1 MPVVNRNLDVNVR
14 ISVTKRF
21 ISDNQALNM
30 LGQKFDLNAPGLR
43 FRGKTV
49 ARSNA
54 SNGREVY
61 DVMLDDIPAI
71 TVKISA
77 AGLKYEGPLEA
88 SGMPATGVPAPEPTE
103 ETSDAQD
110 EDLLEDAMAEES
122 EDEMDLTDID
132 PERWIDGSVEHD
144 HRRTSGNGYHSLE
157 AMFSLQDKFTK
168 STAEY
173 FLYFLPLDFFI
184 SVVIPNIN
192 THARSIKHGWT
203 DVDFPEYLTWIAL
216 LMVMTLVKHVDRK
229 AYWRMGSSH
238 FMLQINFSEYMSLR
252 RFEEIMA
259 MHVFEIPDGQRYVYR
274 RHTVYIAL
282 SILTR
287 VLVENGSI
295 PFTRSEE
302 CWTLSITILPQLCTL
317 VLTL

>member
-1 MPVVNRNLDVNVR
+1 MPAVNRNLDVNVL

-88 SGMPATGVPAPEPTE
+88 SGMPATGVAAPEPTE

-122 EDEMDLTDID
+122 EDEMDLTDTD
-132 PERWIDGSVEHD
+132 LKDGSTAVSNM
-144 HRRTSGNGYHSLE
+144 T
-157 AMFSLQDKFTK
+157 
-168 STAEY
+168 TAEH
-173 FLYFLPLDFFI
+173 LA
-184 SVVIPNIN
+184 
-192 THARSIKHGWT
+192 TA
-203 DVDFPEYLTWIAL
+203 
-216 LMVMTLVKHVDRK
+216 
-229 AYWRMGSSH
+229 
-238 FMLQINFSEYMSLR
+238 
-252 RFEEIMA
+252 
-259 MHVFEIPDGQRYVYR
+259 
-274 RHTVYIAL
+274 
-282 SILTR
+282 
-287 VLVENGSI
+287 
-295 PFTRSEE
+295 
-302 CWTLSITILPQLCTL
+302 ITP
-317 VLTL
+317 

>member
-1 MPVVNRNLDVNVR
+1 
-14 ISVTKRF
+14 
-21 ISDNQALNM
+21 
-30 LGQKFDLNAPGLR
+30 
-43 FRGKTV
+43 
-49 ARSNA
+49 
-54 SNGREVY
+54 
-61 DVMLDDIPAI
+61 
-71 TVKISA
+71 
-77 AGLKYEGPLEA
+77 
-88 SGMPATGVPAPEPTE
+88 
-103 ETSDAQD
+103 
-110 EDLLEDAMAEES
+110 
-122 EDEMDLTDID
+122 
-132 PERWIDGSVEHD
+132 
-144 HRRTSGNGYHSLE
+144 
-157 AMFSLQDKFTK
+157 MFSLQDKMAK

-274 RHTVYIAL
+274 RHTVYIAF

-302 CWTLSITILPQLCTL
+302 CWRLSITILPQLCTL